1 MQPLGAQQ
9 VVVMGVSGVGKSTV
23 AKGLSTVLG
32 WTYAEGDAFHSE
44 ANVAK
49 MAAGHPLTDE
59 DRWPWLRSIGA
70 WMSEQVAAGQPS
82 VVTCSAL
89 RRSYRDLLREGRPEV
104 RFCHLVG
111 GESLVADR
119 MSHRRD
125 HYMPTSLLHSQYDTL
140 EPLQPD
146 EPGVEVTIEGS
157 AAEVI
162 ERALAALDLHV
173 PADPDDEGERP

>member
-1 MQPLGAQQ
+1 M
-9 VVVMGVSGVGKSTV
+9 SGQ
-23 AKGLSTVLG
+23 
-32 WTYAEGDAFHSE
+32 
-44 ANVAK
+44 
-49 MAAGHPLTDE
+49 
-59 DRWPWLRSIGA
+59 I
-70 WMSEQVAAGQPS
+70 AAGQPS

-89 RRSYRDLLREGRPEV
+89 RRTYRDLLREGRPEV

-125 HYMPTSLLHSQYDTL
+125 HYMPTSQLHRQYDTL
-140 EPLQPD
+140 EPLDPD